1 MENDVGRSGT
11 FRAVTLVAVVLVGAI
26 LYLAREVF
34 IPFALAL
41 LLSFLLAPLV
51 TRLQRI
57 KVPKVPAVVLVVS
70 FAGAAIAAI
79 GWLVSVQ
86 IYDLADKLPNYQA
99 TIQKK
104 LKDLQPRGPGIFDR
118 TSKMIEDTG
127 KELTRS
133 AEEANPSPP
142 ASEQKPIPV
151 EVRTPK
157 PSSVQVMQRVLGTV
171 VNPLATAGIVAIFV
185 IFMLIHMEDMRDR
198 FLRLLGMSK
207 LNVTTQALDDAAAR
221 VSRYLLMNLVVNV
234 TYGLPVGIGLYFIG
248 VPNAILWGLM
258 ATLLRFIPYVGPW
271 VAAAFPVALA
281 FAVDPG
287 WSMLIMS
294 IALFICLELISNNVV
309 EPWLY
314 GSSTGLSPIAV
325 IVAAVFWTWL
335 WGPVGLLLSTP
346 LTVCLAVMGRHFP
359 RLDFFYIL
367 LADEPVLPI
376 ETRFYQRLLARDA
389 EDAALLAQDFLKE
402 RPLIALYDEVILPA
416 LSMAEHGTQQG
427 ALDDAKQRCLWQ
439 NARTLVE
446 DWADHIDTQPKREDG
461 ASEEAPSL
469 PPKPDHIAVACLPAR
484 DGSDELAA
492 MIVTQLLERRGVG
505 AKQLSCHSLT
515 AECVEQLR
523 ELQVNVVCVCTVRPP
538 GWRHSRYLCKRLK
551 ADFPDM
557 KIVVLTWG
565 ADEETDEIQRRLGLE
580 PSDVVVKTAGHA
592 VDQLGLLGSPHE
604 PVDDGHSH
612 YSRAEPEHAHG

>member
-11 FRAVTLVAVVLVGAI
+11 FRAVTVVAVLLVAAV

-51 TRLQRI
+51 TRLQRL

-70 FAGAAIAAI
+70 FAATVIAAV
-79 GWLVSVQ
+79 GWLVSTQ
-86 IYDLADKLPNYQA
+86 IYDVADKLPNYQA

-104 LKDLQPRGPGIFDR
+104 LKALQPRGPGIFDR

-127 KELTRS
+127 KELTRA
-133 AEEANPSPP
+133 AEEANPSAPTG
-142 ASEQKPIPV
+142 EQKPIPV

-157 PSSVQVMQRVLGTV
+157 PSSIEVMQRVLGTV

-198 FLRLLGMSK
+198 FLRLLGMHK

-234 TYGLPVGIGLYFIG
+234 TYGLPVGIGLYLIG
-248 VPNAILWGLM
+248 VPNAILWGLL
-258 ATLLRFIPYVGPW
+258 ATLLRFIPYIGPW

-287 WSMLIMS
+287 WSMLIMTVV
-294 IALFICLELISNNVV
+294 LFICLELISNNVV

-314 GSSTGLSPIAV
+314 GSSTGLSPIAI

-335 WGPVGLLLSTP
+335 WGPVGLFLSTP
-346 LTVCLAVMGRHFP
+346 LTVCLAVIGRHFP
-359 RLDFFYIL
+359 QLDFFYIL

-389 EDAALLAQDFLKE
+389 EDAALLAEEFLKE

-416 LSMAEHGTQQG
+416 LSIAEQGKQQG
-427 ALDDAKQRCLWQ
+427 TLDDGKERCLWE
-439 NARTLVE
+439 NARALVA
-446 DWADHIDTQPKREDG
+446 DWADHIDARPKGEGD
-461 ASEEAPSL
+461 AFATEPSL
-469 PPKPDHIAVACLPAR
+469 PPKPDHVTVACLPAR
-484 DGSDELAA
+484 DDSDEIGAT
-492 MIVTQLLERRGVG
+492 IVAQLLERRGVG
-505 AKQLSCHSLT
+505 AKVISCHSLT
-515 AECVEQLR
+515 AECVEELRTLQL
-523 ELQVNVVCVCTVRPP
+523 NVVCVCTVFPP
-538 GWRHSRYLCKRLK
+538 AWRHSRYVCKKLK
-551 ADFPDM
+551 TECPDV
-557 KIVVLTWG
+557 KIIALTWG
-565 ADEETDEIQRRLGLE
+565 AHEETDEIQRRLGLE
-580 PSDVVVKTAGHA
+580 PSDVVVKTVGHA
-592 VDQLGLLGSPHE
+592 VDQLGLLGSPCE

>member
-1 MENDVGRSGT
+1 MDNDGARAGT
-11 FRAVTLVAVVLVGAI
+11 FHAVTLVAVVLVAAV

-70 FAGAAIAAI
+70 FAGAVIAAI
-79 GWLVSVQ
+79 AWLISAQV
-86 IYDLADKLPNYQA
+86 YDVAGKLPNYQA

-104 LKDLQPRGPGIFDR
+104 LKSIQPRGAGVFDK
-118 TSKMIEDTG
+118 TSKMIQETG
-127 KELTRS
+127 KELSR
-133 AEEANPSPP
+133 AAHEERPTLADG
-142 ASEQKPIPV
+142 EQKPIPV
-151 EVRTPK
+151 EVHTPK
-157 PSSVQVMQRVLGTV
+157 PSSLEVLQRVLGTV
-171 VNPLATAGIVAIFV
+171 ANPLATAGIVAVFV

-198 FLRLLGMSK
+198 FLRLLGMHK

-221 VSRYLLMNLVVNV
+221 VSRYLMMNLVVNV

-248 VPNAILWGLM
+248 VPNAILWGLL

-271 VAAAFPVALA
+271 IAAAFPVALA

-287 WSMLIMS
+287 WSMLIMT
-294 IALFICLELISNNVV
+294 IVLFICLELVSNNVV

-335 WGPVGLLLSTP
+335 WGPVGLFLSTP
-346 LTVCLAVMGRHFP
+346 LTVCLAVIGRHFP

-376 ETRFYQRLLARDA
+376 ETRFYQRLVARDP
-389 EDAALLAQDFLKE
+389 EDAALLADEFLKE
-402 RPLIALYDEVILPA
+402 RPLIALYDEVVLPA
-416 LSMAEHGTQQG
+416 LSMAEQGRQQG
-427 ALDDAKQRCLWQ
+427 TLDEPKQRCMWQ
-439 NARTLVE
+439 NTRTLVS
-446 DWADHIDTQPKREDG
+446 DWADHVDVQPEREMD
-461 ASEEAPSL
+461 AQTKPSL
-469 PPKPDHIAVACLPAR
+469 PPKPDDVAVACLPAR
-484 DGSDELAA
+484 DDSDE
-492 MIVTQLLERRGVG
+492 IVATIAGQLLERRGVG
-505 AKQLSCHSLT
+505 AKAFSCSTLT
-515 AECVEQLR
+515 VECMDELR
-523 ELQVNVVCVCTVRPP
+523 VLQVNVVCICTVFPP
-538 GWRHSRYLCKRLK
+538 AWRHSRYLCKKLK
-551 ADFPDM
+551 AEFPDI

-565 ADEETDEIQRRLGLE
+565 AQEGVDEIQERLGLAS
-580 PSDVVVKTAGHA
+580 SDLVVKTIGHA

-604 PVDDGHSH
+604 AVDDGHTHS
-612 YSRAEPEHAHG
+612 SRAEPEHAPH

>member
-1 MENDVGRSGT
+1 MDNDGGRAGT
-11 FRAVTLVAVVLVGAI
+11 FRAVTLVAVLLVAAVLYV
-26 LYLAREVF
+26 AREVF

-57 KVPKVPAVVLVVS
+57 KIPKVPAVVLVVS
-70 FAGAAIAAI
+70 FAGAIIAAV

-99 TIQKK
+99 TIEKK
-104 LKDLQPRGPGIFDR
+104 LKAIQPTGPGVFDK

-127 KELTRS
+127 KELTRA
-133 AEEANPSPP
+133 AEEAKPP
-142 ASEQKPIPV
+142 RSDGEQKPIPV

-157 PSSVQVMQRVLGTV
+157 PSSLQVMQRVLGTV
-171 VNPLATAGIVAIFV
+171 LNPLATAGIVAIFV

-198 FLRLLGMSK
+198 FLRLLGMRK

-221 VSRYLLMNLVVNV
+221 VSRYLMMNLVVNV

-248 VPNAILWGLM
+248 VPNAVLWGLL
-258 ATLLRFIPYVGPW
+258 ATLLRFIPYIGPW

-287 WSMLIMS
+287 WGMLIMS
-294 IALFICLELISNNVV
+294 IALFVCLELVSNNVL

-335 WGPVGLLLSTP
+335 WGPVGLFLSTP
-346 LTVCLAVMGRHFP
+346 LTVCLAVIGRHFP
-359 RLDFFYIL
+359 QLDFFYIL

-376 ETRFYQRLLARDA
+376 ETRFYQRLLARDP
-389 EDAALLAQDFLKE
+389 EDAAMLAEDFLKE

-416 LSMAEHGTQQG
+416 LSMAEQGRQQG
-427 ALDDAKQRCLWQ
+427 SLEEGKQRCLWA
-439 NARTLVE
+439 NARTLVD
-446 DWADHIDTQPKREDG
+446 DWAEHIDAQPKREDD
-461 ASEEAPSL
+461 ASEPAPSL
-469 PPKPDHIAVACLPAR
+469 PPKPDHVAVACLPSR
-484 DGSDELAA
+484 DDSDEIAA
-492 MIVTQLLERRGVG
+492 TIVAQLLERRGVG
-505 AKQLSCHSLT
+505 AKALSCQSLT
-515 AECVEQLR
+515 AECVGRLR
-523 ELQVNVVCVCTVRPP
+523 ELQLNVACVCTVFPP
-538 GWRHSRYLCKRLK
+538 AWRHSRYLCKRLK
-551 ADFPDM
+551 AEFPEM
-557 KIVVLTWG
+557 KIIALTWG
-565 ADEETDEIQRRLGLE
+565 AHEEIDEIQTRLGL
-580 PSDVVVKTAGHA
+580 SAGDVVVKTVGHA

-604 PVDDGHSH
+604 AVDDGHSH
-612 YSRAEPEHAHG
+612 HSRPEPEHANR

>member
-11 FRAVTLVAVVLVGAI
+11 FRAVTLVAVVLVAAV
-26 LYLAREVF
+26 LYVAREVF

-57 KVPKVPAVVLVVS
+57 KVPKVPAVVLVVF
-70 FAGAAIAAI
+70 FAGATIAAI

-104 LKDLQPRGPGIFDR
+104 LKAIQPTGPGVFDR

-127 KELTRS
+127 KELTRA
-133 AEEANPSPP
+133 AEEAKPP
-142 ASEQKPIPV
+142 VPAGEERPIPV

-157 PSSVQVMQRVLGTV
+157 PSTLQVMQRVLGTV
-171 VNPLATAGIVAIFV
+171 LNPLATAGIVAIFV

-198 FLRLLGMSK
+198 FLRLLGMHK

-221 VSRYLLMNLVVNV
+221 VSRYLMMNLVVNV

-248 VPNAILWGLM
+248 VPNAILWGLL

-287 WSMLIMS
+287 WSMFFMT
-294 IALFICLELISNNVV
+294 IALFVCLELVSNNVV

-335 WGPVGLLLSTP
+335 WGPVGLFLSTP
-346 LTVCLAVMGRHFP
+346 LTVCLAVIGRHFP
-359 RLDFFYIL
+359 HLDFFYIL
-367 LADEPVLPI
+367 LADEPVLSI
-376 ETRFYQRLLARDA
+376 ETRFYQRLLARDP
-389 EDAALLAQDFLKE
+389 EDAGMLAEEFLKE
-402 RPLIALYDEVILPA
+402 RPLIALYEEVVLPA
-416 LSMAEHGTQQG
+416 LSMAEQGRQQG
-427 ALDDAKQRCLWQ
+427 TLDDGKQRCLWE
-439 NARTLVE
+439 NTRMLVD
-446 DWADHIDTQPKREDG
+446 DWADHIDAQPKPEDG
-461 ASEEAPSL
+461 APEVAPSL
-469 PPKPDHIAVACLPAR
+469 PPKPDYVAVACLPAR
-484 DGSDELAA
+484 DDSDEIVAA
-492 MIVTQLLERRGVG
+492 IVAQLLERRGVG
-505 AKQLSCHSLT
+505 AKAISCHSLT
-515 AECVEQLR
+515 AECMK
-523 ELQVNVVCVCTVRPP
+523 ELGALHLNVVCICTVFPLA
-538 GWRHSRYLCKRLK
+538 WRHSRYLCKKLK
-551 ADFPDM
+551 AEFPEI
-557 KIVVLTWG
+557 KIIALTWG
-565 ADEETDEIQRRLGLE
+565 AHEETNDIQRRLGLD

-612 YSRAEPEHAHG
+612 YSRAEPAHAHG